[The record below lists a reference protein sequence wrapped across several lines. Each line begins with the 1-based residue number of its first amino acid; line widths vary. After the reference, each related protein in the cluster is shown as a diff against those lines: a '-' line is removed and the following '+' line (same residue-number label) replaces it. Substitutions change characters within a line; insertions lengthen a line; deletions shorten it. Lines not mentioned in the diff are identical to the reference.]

1 MGKTFLIGGEDWQS
15 SERYREVVVIEVI
28 VPMLKS
34 ANKDR
39 LVEET
44 EGVT

>member
-1 MGKTFLIGGEDWQS
+1 MGGEDWQS
-15 SERYREVVVIEVI
+15 SKRHRKVVVIEVI
-28 VPMLKS
+28 VPMWKREKS

-44 EGVT
+44 EWVT